1 MAKGGRALG
10 VSVESGVHYEAQL
23 ILFTSHCHLVPP
35 AGKGIQLSVYISPPQ
50 ISRLN
55 LANFNLASR
64 HSIRNVTKLLTQEM
78 PLPSAL
84 PKAVLNSALGLTL
97 SLHIE
102 GLITMTISPIEY
114 FAGALTG
121 HIGRGMGA
129 GTEVAVCWLCQS
141 LAGWVVFFYFHFLVT
156 GRLFFFSFLF
166 VIGRLNHPLC
176 ISGVRPTLP

>member
-1 MAKGGRALG
+1 MAKGGRVLG

-84 PKAVLNSALGLTL
+84 SKAVQNSVQGPTL

-102 GLITMTISPIEY
+102 GLITMIFQSEHC
-114 FAGALTG
+114 AGAPTG
-121 HIGRGMGA
+121 HIGRGTGA
-129 GTEVAVCWLCQS
+129 GTGVVVC
-141 LAGWVVFFYFHFLVT
+141 
-156 GRLFFFSFLF
+156 
-166 VIGRLNHPLC
+166 
-176 ISGVRPTLP
+176 